1 MSRYDLMT
9 PERYFGVTTGS
20 STADISVIDCTQLSS
35 APRRITQSD
44 SLGIQNTEP
53 DHIDYLPK
61 YDVSRKL
68 EDFVINSTPR
78 QLIKPKLFTTPVCR

>member
-20 STADISVIDCTQLSS
+20 STDTSVIECTQLLS
-35 APRRITQSD
+35 APRRITQND
-44 SLGIQNTEP
+44 SFGIPNTEA
-53 DHIDYLPK
+53 DDIDYLPK

-78 QLIKPKLFTTPVCR
+78 QLIKPKLFTTPICR